1 MIKNEIK
8 TTEDIK
14 KTGVSRAFEDND
26 NYYVYLDDPDRGE
39 YDNTMYMIEKSTGNV
54 TLTSSI
60 DLMLVLDDATEITVD
75 ELYKDI

>member
-1 MIKNEIK
+1 MITNEIK

-39 YDNTMYMIEKSTGNV
+39 YDHTMYVIEKNTGTV
-54 TLTSSI
+54 KLTSSI
-60 DLMLVLDDATEITVD
+60 DLMLVLDDAIDITVD
-75 ELYKDI
+75 ELYKAI